1 MNDLK
6 QQQINP
12 ALITRPKLRRHTEL
26 SEQHYSKSDAIVLR
40 CIYVFC
46 TSILAVTA
54 AHAIYVLITRL

>member
-1 MNDLK
+1 MNNLQHQHID
-6 QQQINP
+6 P
-12 ALITRPKLRRHTEL
+12 ALITRPKLRRCTEVPKPT
-26 SEQHYSKSDAIVLR
+26 YSKSDAIVLR

>member
-1 MNDLK
+1 MNDLE
-6 QQQINP
+6 QQHIDP
-12 ALITRPKLRRHTEL
+12 TLITRPKLRRSVKR

-54 AHAIYVLITRL
+54 AHAIYVLITRV

>member
-6 QQQINP
+6 QQHIDP
-12 ALITRPKLRRHTEL
+12 ALITRPKLRRCTEVPKPT
-26 SEQHYSKSDAIVLR
+26 YSKSDAIVLR